1 MTMRHA
7 IMLSAAA
14 ALLLAAAVGCGTNG
28 EKQGASVADIAPASD
43 TTVAGEVT
51 VFVPCGI
58 AGPYGEIKKLFE
70 ERHPGVKVAQELANI
85 DVQTK
90 LILDGKGTPDVWLSL
105 GDREMNLVLDEDL
118 VDGEPVTYAINS
130 IAMIVAKNNPCDIED
145 LRDLAKA
152 DVKTLAMPT
161 EANSSGYYMRQALE
175 QAGVW
180 ESVQPKLWVTDQP
193 ALVKSQLASGKA
205 DAGVVYYPCT
215 RETRIIGGEPEE
227 LKGKVQLLGK
237 LPTELSG
244 PIPAQAAVIK
254 GSPNPEAGHAF
265 LQFLLTEE
273 VQDIWEKWAFDR
285 AVPSASGPKVTLY
298 LYCGAGIRPFMDDAV
313 DAFKAVRP
321 DVRIDVGYAG
331 SGCLLSQLMF
341 ARRGDLYMP
350 GEDFYLD
357 QAKERGFIVADKL
370 IGHFEP
376 VLLVQKGN
384 PKAITS
390 VQDLTRPGLKVGIGE
405 PEAAAVGRAAEELL
419 RKAGLLDAV
428 QPNVVLRAGNV
439 PELGNAVKLRSLDVA
454 IVWNVTAAQVADSC
468 DEIRIP
474 EELARPIP
482 VPMGILTFSAH
493 RPEAR
498 AFLDFCAGAQ
508 GQKIVQASGM
518 KPAAPEALAVR

>member
-1 MTMRHA
+1 MSVRHA

-14 ALLLAAAVGCGTNG
+14 ALLLAATVGCGING
-28 EKQGASVADIAPASD
+28 EEKAASAPDIAPAAD
-43 TTVAGEVT
+43 TAITGEVSI
-51 VFVPCGI
+51 FVPCGI

-70 ERHPGVKVAQELANI
+70 ERHPGVTITQDLANI

-90 LILDGKGTPDVWLSL
+90 LILDGKGKPDVWLSL
-105 GDREMNLVLDEDL
+105 GDQEMNQVLEQDL
-118 VDGEPVTYAINS
+118 VDGEPVTYAVNS
-130 IAMIVAKNNPCDIED
+130 IAMVVAKNNPCDIED
-145 LRDLAKA
+145 LRDLARP
-152 DVKTLAMPT
+152 DIKTLAMPT
-161 EANSSGYYMRQALE
+161 ETNSSGYYMRRALE

-180 ESVQPKLWVTDQP
+180 EEVQPKLWLTDQP
-193 ALVKSQLASGKA
+193 AQVKAQLASGKA

-254 GSPNPEAGHAF
+254 GSPNPQAGHAF
-265 LQFLLTEE
+265 LQFMLTEE

-285 AVPSASGPKVTLY
+285 AVPSPSGPKVTLY

-313 DAFKAVRP
+313 DAFKTVRP
-321 DVRIDVGYAG
+321 DVRVDVGYAG

-370 IGHFEP
+370 IGYFEP

-384 PKAITS
+384 PKQIEQ
-390 VQDLTRPGLKVGIGE
+390 VRDLTRPGLKLGIGE
-405 PEAAAVGRAAEELL
+405 PEAAAVGRAAEEIL

-428 QPNVVLRAGNV
+428 QPNIVLRAGNV

-454 IVWNVTAAQVADSC
+454 VVWNVTAAQVADSC
-468 DEIRIP
+468 DEIKLP
-474 EELARPIP
+474 EDLARPIP
-482 VPMGILTFSAH
+482 VPMGILTFSKH
-493 RPEAR
+493 REEAQ
-498 AFLDFCAGAQ
+498 AFLDFCAGTQ
-508 GQKIVQASGM
+508 GQEIVQASGM
-518 KPAAPEALAVR
+518 RPAAAEALAAR